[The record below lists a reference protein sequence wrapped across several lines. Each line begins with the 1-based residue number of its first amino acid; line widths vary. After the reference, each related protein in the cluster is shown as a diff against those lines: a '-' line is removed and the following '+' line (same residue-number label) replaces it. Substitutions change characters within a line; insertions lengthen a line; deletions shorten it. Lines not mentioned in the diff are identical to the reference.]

1 MGKRL
6 KPATD
11 KSLFVASRISGSVL
25 RAVALTSA
33 SLAQDAGVS
42 GIPPGAG
49 EWVELQKPFLQCS
62 AGAADPAAHNQARNT
77 TDYRLATQSDAAAAG
92 SGVNPCSHGANAILV
107 VAGTPHGHQGERPT
121 AQSRRHKHLP
131 RMLRLQEDEML
142 LQVPRLFLE
151 ETATD
156 KVHS

>member
-42 GIPPGAG
+42 GIPPG
-49 EWVELQKPFLQCS
+49 
-62 AGAADPAAHNQARNT
+62 PANGWNSRNPSFNLPQMPPPIPPPTIRPVTPPTVAPLNQTVGLGSNRVPMV
-77 TDYRLATQSDAAAAG
+77 RSQPLSSRDAAVRENDQLLDH
-92 SGVNPCSHGANAILV
+92 GVTSICRGC
-107 VAGTPHGHQGERPT
+107 
-121 AQSRRHKHLP
+121 
-131 RMLRLQEDEML
+131 
-142 LQVPRLFLE
+142 
-151 ETATD
+151 
-156 KVHS
+156 

>member
-25 RAVALTSA
+25 HAVALTSA

-42 GIPPGAG
+42 GIPPGPANG
-49 EWVELQKPFLQCS
+49 WNSRNPSFDAPQLPPIPPPTIRPVTPPTTVSPLNPSRRCWVRGQPVFPRCERDPRRRRH
-62 AGAADPAAHNQARNT
+62 AARPSGRT
-77 TDYRLATQSDAAAAG
+77 TDCSVTASQASAEDA
-92 SGVNPCSHGANAILV
+92 
-107 VAGTPHGHQGERPT
+107 E
-121 AQSRRHKHLP
+121 
-131 RMLRLQEDEML
+131 
-142 LQVPRLFLE
+142 VPRLFLE